1 MWLFHDLLCT
11 PFHCLLKHE
20 TLAKLKCY
28 FLELTFYTCGKYHL
42 FSTLL
47 FPRNCWDFFRLSA
60 LHKSPSLS
68 HARSSLW
75 RKMYPHNFVQLT
87 IRNLLLSF
95 FSLFLSGLLSWL
107 SRNAA
112 ASSAIKE
119 GAQSLQGAQN
129 SKMSHSQSQEK
140 GIIFF
145 SCRNAKDSNSQV
157 KAYLWSWIAKLYSW
171 CVRIDSFLTQT
182 GAFGGAKKCKSS
194 RYVRTKIV
202 AQNHIAK
209 NIIHFCLRPLC
220 QKHIHRFD
228 VTSAFLCINL
238 VNVPRFISVWLVVLT
253 NLQITSKLL
262 YLRYVQTSIRRE
274 LVCPTGLA
282 LFSSRSMSY
291 SRI

>member
-95 FSLFLSGLLSWL
+95 FFSVSLWVIIMTFQKCCSFVCHQRRSTIITGCSKFQ
-107 SRNAA
+107 NV
-112 ASSAIKE
+112 
-119 GAQSLQGAQN
+119 AQSVSREG
-129 SKMSHSQSQEK
+129 HY
-140 GIIFF
+140 FF
-145 SCRNAKDSNSQV
+145 Q
-157 KAYLWSWIAKLYSW
+157 L
-171 CVRIDSFLTQT
+171 
-182 GAFGGAKKCKSS
+182 
-194 RYVRTKIV
+194 
-202 AQNHIAK
+202 
-209 NIIHFCLRPLC
+209 
-220 QKHIHRFD
+220 
-228 VTSAFLCINL
+228 
-238 VNVPRFISVWLVVLT
+238 
-253 NLQITSKLL
+253 
-262 YLRYVQTSIRRE
+262 
-274 LVCPTGLA
+274 
-282 LFSSRSMSY
+282 
-291 SRI
+291 